1 MGLFSKSKKEL
12 RNFGVIMAVALA
24 IIASI
29 LLWKDRSAWPYL
41 YGIAGFFLVAGLAF
55 PRLLAPIEWLW
66 MKFARIMGIITTS
79 IILSVAYYFVV
90 TPIGII
96 MKIAG
101 RDPLHRRFDRRA
113 KSYWIPVDPDGP
125 AGRPE
130 KPY

>member
-1 MGLFSKSKKEL
+1 
-12 RNFGVIMAVALA
+12 MAVALA